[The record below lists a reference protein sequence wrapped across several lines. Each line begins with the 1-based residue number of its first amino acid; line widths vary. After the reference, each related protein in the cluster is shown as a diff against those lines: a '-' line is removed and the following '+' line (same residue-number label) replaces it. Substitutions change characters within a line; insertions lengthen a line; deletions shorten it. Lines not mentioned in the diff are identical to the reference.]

1 MTTPTLTPQELAR
14 LVARLDGPERRTFE
28 AAERLSRANGKTADE
43 LDADVRERRK
53 GKFAAP
59 TTADTIRPVAIE
71 WLWREYV
78 PLGALSLLYGPEG
91 DGKSTLTMMV
101 AAMATRGS
109 LPGALEGQPTNVEI
123 IAYEDDPAAV
133 LVPRLLAA
141 GADLSRVFI
150 HGEDA
155 GDGLLTLP
163 DDVEAFELA
172 LHDRGS
178 RLVIVDPL
186 PDALREGLKDNNNG
200 DVRAGIVPLHRM
212 AQRLGVAVL
221 GVTHP
226 NKGATDAANKVMGS
240 KAWRSVPRSVLLY
253 GRDPDDPSGPTRIVA
268 VSKANYAAK
277 PAARVRVE
285 SVAVEG
291 VKEPQPRAE
300 IVGAS
305 DYTDADV
312 ILANAGASRGEPV
325 KERGGQ
331 QAAAERLLYRLLED
345 GGGEID
351 AKAAYAAGAA
361 AGIGEATMRRA
372 RQAIGVTG
380 RGTWKLTGALF

>member
-1 MTTPTLTPQELAR
+1 MSAAAITPQALAR
-14 LVARLDGPERRTFE
+14 AVAELDKDKRRAFE
-28 AAERLSRANGKTADE
+28 AAERLVSANGKSDDE
-43 LDADVRERRK
+43 LDAQARERRK
-53 GKFAAP
+53 GKFATP
-59 TTADTIRPVAIE
+59 TAADAIDPLTID
-71 WLWREYV
+71 WLWQEFL

-91 DGKSTLTMMV
+91 DGKSTLTAMI
-101 AAMATRGS
+101 AAKATRGL
-109 LPGALEGQPTNVEI
+109 LPGKLEGEPATVEI
-123 IAYEDDPAAV
+123 FAYEDDPGAV

-150 HGEDA
+150 HGDDA

-163 DDVEAFELA
+163 DDVEAFGLA
-172 LHDRGS
+172 VEDRGT
-178 RLVIVDPL
+178 RFVIIDPL

-253 GRDPDDPSGPTRIVA
+253 GRDPDDLTGPTRVVA

-277 PAARVRVE
+277 TAARVRVE
-285 SVAVEG
+285 SVSVDG
-291 VKEPQPRAE
+291 VDHPQPRAE
-300 IVGAS
+300 IVGMS
-305 DYTDADV
+305 EYTDADL
-312 ILANAGASRGEPV
+312 ILANVGASRREPV
-325 KERGGQ
+325 KGRGGQ
-331 QAAAERLLYRLLED
+331 QAAAEKLIYRLLED
-345 GGGEID
+345 GGGSIE
-351 AKAAYAAGAA
+351 AKVAYAAGEAV
-361 AGIGEATMRRA
+361 GIPEATMRRA

-380 RGTWKLTGALF
+380 RGTWKLGGVSI